1 MSEID
6 ATRLTTRE
14 HAVEL
19 FGARERHAL
28 PQFFL
33 ADAEQLDGLYHII
46 AEVMVEASLDA
57 AQFVLA
63 LLGKRHLQ
71 VIPNDAMPIFYNA
84 ADEQAQHIA
93 NDVECAQR

>member
-1 MSEID
+1 MPEID

-28 PQFFL
+28 AQLFL
-33 ADAEQLDGLYHII
+33 ADAEQFDGLYHII
-46 AEVMVEASLDA
+46 AEVMIEASLDA
-57 AQFVLA
+57 TQLVLA
-63 LLGKRHLQ
+63 LLRKRHLQ
-71 VIPNDAMPIFYNA
+71 VIPNDAMPIFHHA